1 METIQQ
7 TIIRK
12 VEQYNDISLFFHE
25 LPDLDA
31 LGACY
36 ALRRFIRDKFPEKQV
51 EIIGL
56 DNLDSTFGANVF
68 FIQKNHIPND
78 FLTKSIGIILDTA
91 NVARVWSG
99 RHTFCKELIRID
111 HHPKIETFADY
122 EWVDSNYP
130 ATCQMVTELLLQWDN
145 NYLLPPT
152 ASYLYAGLLT
162 DTSRFLYL
170 STLPSTY
177 TAASKLVDADFDRQK
192 IHDAIYLKKIDEMLF
207 NSYVLK
213 HVKFDKD
220 LGFAYA
226 KIAKNA
232 FDKYGV
238 ELRMS
243 MVHVLNNIEGAN
255 IWMTFYYDETLRQWK
270 GSLRSRTLPI
280 NQIAEKYHGGGHK
293 NAAGFTINKKNE
305 FKQIINDVKIYL
317 RDYLRK
323 NS

>member
-1 METIQQ
+1 METIQD
-7 TIIRK
+7 TIIKK
-12 VEQYNDISLFFHE
+12 VEQYNEISLFFHE

-36 ALRRFIRDKFPEKQV
+36 ALRRFIRDKYPEKQV

-56 DNLDSTFGANVF
+56 DNLDSKFGANVF
-68 FIQKNHIPND
+68 FIQKYHVPNE
-78 FLTKSIGIILDTA
+78 FVTKSIGIILDTA

-99 RHTFCKELIRID
+99 RQAFCKELIRID

-122 EWVDSNYP
+122 EWVDASFP
-130 ATCQMVTELLLQWDN
+130 ATCQMVAELLFKWDPK
-145 NYLLPPT
+145 YVLPPT

-177 TAASKLVDADFDRQK
+177 EVTSKLVDTDFDRQK
-192 IHDAIYLKKIDEMLF
+192 IHDAIYLKKLDEMMF
-207 NSYVLK
+207 DSYVLK

-220 LGFAYA
+220 LGFAYT
-226 KIAKNA
+226 KIKKNA
-232 FDKYGV
+232 FDKFGV

-243 MVHVLNNIEGAN
+243 MVHVLNNVEGAN
-255 IWMTFYYDETLRQWK
+255 IWMTLYYDNVLKRWK
-270 GSLRSRTLPI
+270 GSLRSRILPI
-280 NQIAEKYHGGGHK
+280 NQIAEKYNGGGHK
-293 NAAGFTINKKNE
+293 NAAGFVIERKSQ
-305 FKQIINDVKIYL
+305 FKQVVNDVKIYL
-317 RDYLRK
+317 REYLKK